1 MGWARLAWG
10 PGVLATG
17 AFWVLAA
24 SASSPSHSSALSL
37 GLGDISIH
45 LGRCRLEY
53 EGINDMGDY
62 DEYEDEYVME
72 GEEEDDEVDY
82 EYVDL
87 QKDSDGDG
95 LRDHINDPDDDN

>member
-1 MGWARLAWG
+1 MGVWARLAWG

-45 LGRCRLEY
+45 LGRGRKRWKRITRLTTSTSISRKILMGMDS
-53 EGINDMGDY
+53 GITSTTLMMTMTVFPTSRMMMMTGMG
-62 DEYEDEYVME
+62 
-72 GEEEDDEVDY
+72 
-82 EYVDL
+82 
-87 QKDSDGDG
+87 
-95 LRDHINDPDDDN
+95 